1 MATTSYLRTILEI
14 RTTFGCQ
21 SLYFINHNSQACK
34 YQELHCITTM
44 RSVNLIDK
52 KKKIFLKTM
61 TLSNLQLFF
70 FFYYYKGE
78 NYSYN
83 LRKKK
88 LYENTN
94 KK

>member
-1 MATTSYLRTILEI
+1 MATTSYLKTILEI

-52 KKKIFLKTM
+52 KKK
-61 TLSNLQLFF
+61 NLFENHDTKQSTIVFF
-70 FFYYYKGE
+70 FF
-78 NYSYN
+78 
-83 LRKKK
+83 LIF
-88 LYENTN
+88 
-94 KK
+94 